1 MKRVLGIRE
10 RNFLTLTICSTI
22 ITIIC
27 TFFIYENAV
36 NVLDEDAATYN
47 MEKAAQVENNLSRII
62 SQGEKLASEIVIL
75 DETKLFWG
83 MEYPD
88 NADESFYIKLKSYLK
103 NLVYL
108 TNNSTASI
116 VLYSEKYHRIL
127 DQDMS
132 IPYYLSSENK
142 RQKYLQNIDWIES
155 LPEMNDQRLVTS
167 RQIRSV
173 KKSYPYVL
181 TVIKQ
186 SAVVES
192 WGAVAIDIDLKKLY
206 REITDSYGEDT
217 SFWILDEEGRIII
230 RKNKTELFADPSSY
244 EELSLFKTDR
254 TQVQLFKHAGDRS
267 FTYAQ
272 RYCPEYGFY
281 VVAISEPVNY
291 QESLQQIQF
300 RIIGTSFLVICIA
313 SLLMF
318 LYSAIAYKPIRKIL
332 NVLQMADEQ
341 ELQSNSEPMEAE
353 LHQITDKILEYIQ
366 KNRRLSEELK
376 SRMELLSQT
385 RLNALKAQINP
396 HFLFNTLN
404 VIVMMI
410 DEELEDSRS
419 AQMVAD
425 LADILQY
432 SLDDQDMVSLSQEL
446 DHTKR
451 YVNIMQTRYKNFFS
465 ISYEI
470 APDILPL
477 QMPKL
482 LLQPLIENAVS
493 HGFTREDTT
502 KKWEIKVISKR
513 THSLKDP
520 KETMLCLE
528 VEDNGI
534 GMEKEKIREI
544 EASIGK
550 ENISMKHIGIV
561 NVAKRLSILCSGKAR
576 LEIESKPYERTCI
589 RILLPILNPG
599 TSPYI
604 DVQR

>member
-167 RQIRSV
+167 LQIRSV

-186 SAVVES
+186 SAVAES
-192 WGAVAIDIDLKKLY
+192 WGAVAIDIDLKKIY
-206 REITDSYGEDT
+206 HVITDGYSDDT
-217 SFWILDEEGRIII
+217 SFWILDEEGRVIV
-230 RKNKTELFADPSSY
+230 RANKSELFADSSSY
-244 EELSLFKTDR
+244 DELRFFEKNRS
-254 TQVQLFKHAGDRS
+254 QIQSIKHAGEHS

-281 VVAISEPVNY
+281 VVAVSEPINY
-291 QESLQQIQF
+291 QENLQQIQF

-318 LYSAIAYKPIRKIL
+318 LYTAIAYKPIRKIL
-332 NVLQMADEQ
+332 NILQAADEQ
-341 ELQSNSEPMEAE
+341 KLQDTSEPMETE
-353 LHQITDKILEYIQ
+353 LYQITDKILEYIQ
-366 KNRRLSEELK
+366 KNRQLSEELK
-376 SRMELLSQT
+376 NRMELLSQT

-410 DEELEDSRS
+410 DEELDDSKS
-419 AQMVAD
+419 AQMVDD
-425 LADILQY
+425 LASILQY

-451 YVNIMQTRYKNFFS
+451 YVNIMQTRYKDFFS

-470 APDILPL
+470 EPDTLSL
-477 QMPKL
+477 QVPKL

-493 HGFTREDTT
+493 HGFTREETT
-502 KKWEIKVISKR
+502 VKWKIKVIGKR
-513 THSLKDP
+513 THSLKNP
-520 KETMLCLE
+520 KEAMLCLE

-534 GMEKEKIREI
+534 GMEEEKIREI
-544 EASIGK
+544 ESSIRK
-550 ENISMKHIGIV
+550 ENISMKHIGIA
-561 NVAKRLSILCSGKAR
+561 NVAKRLSILCSGKAH

-589 RILLPILNPG
+589 RIFLPMIHFD
-599 TSPYI
+599 TSEDI
-604 DVQR
+604 GMEG

>member
-1 MKRVLGIRE
+1 MKKTLGIRE

-27 TFFIYENAV
+27 TFFIYKNAI

-47 MEKAAQVENNLSRII
+47 MEKAAQVENNLIRII
-62 SQGEKLASEIVIL
+62 KQGEKLASEITLL
-75 DETKLFWG
+75 DEAKLFWG

-88 NADESFYIKLKSYLK
+88 HADESFYIKLKSYLK

-132 IPYYLSSENK
+132 IPYYMSSENK

-186 SAVVES
+186 SVVAES
-192 WGAVAIDIDLKKLY
+192 WGAVAVDIDLKKLY

-244 EELSLFKTDR
+244 EELSLFKNDR
-254 TQVQLFKHAGDRS
+254 TQVQLFKHAGEHS

-300 RIIGTSFLVICIA
+300 KIIGTSFLVICIA

-332 NVLQMADEQ
+332 NVLQIADKQ
-341 ELQSNSEPMEAE
+341 ELQSTSEPMEAE
-353 LHQITDKILEYIQ
+353 LQQITNKILEYIQ
-366 KNRRLSEELK
+366 KNKRLSEELER
-376 SRMELLSQT
+376 RMELLSQT
-385 RLNALKAQINP
+385 KLNALKAQINP

-419 AQMVAD
+419 AQMVDD
-425 LADILQY
+425 LAGILQY

-470 APDILPL
+470 APDTLPI
-477 QMPKL
+477 QIPKL

-502 KKWEIKVISKR
+502 KKWEIKVISK
-513 THSLKDP
+513 
-520 KETMLCLE
+520 
-528 VEDNGI
+528 
-534 GMEKEKIREI
+534 
-544 EASIGK
+544 
-550 ENISMKHIGIV
+550 
-561 NVAKRLSILCSGKAR
+561 
-576 LEIESKPYERTCI
+576 
-589 RILLPILNPG
+589 
-599 TSPYI
+599 
-604 DVQR
+604 